1 MVYAFFRVRPEGRR
15 GSFRLVVNRLYYNT
29 DDTPEA
35 SFTFDEAFMRRCLD
49 KFYKQRKHALTDV
62 QQELFDYVR
71 SSYNQAV
78 DKAFPGNA
86 DKDITL
92 GIDPEYKFYQALR
105 YNNGVFSA
113 FKVHRMQ
120 SDMVSKLRDEDGNL
134 KPFEQWYKDVLP
146 IADHQCRKW
155 LNTEYNTAVLR
166 AQQAADWRRFI
177 ENQDIFP
184 NLKWLPSTSPTP
196 GKDHL
201 PFWNIVRPVND
212 EFWNQHRPGD
222 RWNCKCDLRATT
234 EPVTELPPNADEQ
247 QPHPGL
253 DNNPGKDAKLFSNTH
268 PYIAKAGEE
277 ADEAVKARLLQLYE
291 DSEYYTDKP
300 SNGRLTV
307 SFIADDKDLTDNVRA
322 ARAILASFEDAKVFI
337 RPDFKKFKIFGHKNP
352 EYRINGLVADR
363 KGIMSEKGVTAAFK
377 SAIKQ
382 GCECVVLDLDMYME
396 NREVKPILVA
406 NAVYGRYADFRNG
419 IIKRC
424 YIVYKGK
431 ATSFTAD
438 IFNLDNKNDIKDIII
453 DLIMKIA
460 K

>member
-15 GSFRLVVNRLYYNT
+15 GSFRLVVNRLYYNA

-234 EPVTELPPNADEQ
+234 EPVTELPPNADEEK
-247 QPHPGL
+247 PHPGL
-253 DNNPGKDAKLFSNTH
+253 ENNPGKDAKLFSNTH
-268 PYIAKAGEE
+268 PYIANAGDN
-277 ADEAVKARLLQLYE
+277 ADEAVKARLLEHYE
-291 DSEYYTDKP
+291 QNEYYTDKP
-300 SNGRLTV
+300 SKGRLTV
-307 SFIADDKDLTDNVRA
+307 SFIADDKELADNVRA
-322 ARAILASFEDAKVFI
+322 ARAILDSFEDAKVVI
-337 RPDFKKFKIFGHKNP
+337 RPDYRECNMPGHKNP
-352 EYRINGLVADR
+352 EYRIDGLVGDR
-363 KGIMSEKGVTAAFK
+363 KGIMGKNGVKNAFR
-377 SAIKQ
+377 SAIEQ
-382 GCECVVLDLDMYME
+382 GCECVVLDLDMHYGEKKISML
-396 NREVKPILVA
+396 NIA
-406 NAVYGRYADFRNG
+406 NDIYGRHADFSEG
-419 IIKRC
+419 IIKKC

-431 ATSFTAD
+431 ATAFTTD
-438 IFNLDNKNDIKDIII
+438 IFNIGEKNKVKDAIIE
-453 DLIMKIA
+453 LITKIA

>member
-15 GSFRLVVNRLYYNT
+15 GSFRLVVNRLYYNA

-78 DKAFPGNA
+78 DKAFPSNA

-134 KPFEQWYKDVLP
+134 KPFEQWYNNVLP

-234 EPVTELPPNADEQ
+234 EPVTELPPNADEEK
-247 QPHPGL
+247 PHPGL
-253 DNNPGKDAKLFSNTH
+253 ENNPGKDAKLFSNTH
-268 PYIAKAGEE
+268 PYIANAGDN
-277 ADEAVKARLLQLYE
+277 ADEAVKARLLEHYE
-291 DSEYYTDKP
+291 HNEYYTDKP
-300 SNGRLTV
+300 SKGRLTV
-307 SFIADDKDLTDNVRA
+307 SFIADDKDLADNVRA
-322 ARAILASFEDAKVFI
+322 ARAILDSFEDAKVVI
-337 RPDFKKFKIFGHKNP
+337 RPDYRECNMPGHKNP
-352 EYRINGLVADR
+352 EYRIDGLVADR
-363 KGIMSEKGVTAAFK
+363 KGIKGEKGVSAAFA
-377 SAIKQ
+377 SAIEQ
-382 GCECVVLDLDMYME
+382 GCECVVIDLDANLKRLNI
-396 NREVKPILVA
+396 NRLSQYIYWRR
-406 NAVYGRYADFRNG
+406 NDFTQG
-419 IIKRC
+419 IIKQCIVVFENRC
-424 YIVYKGK
+424 VKIDVGAGTKD
-431 ATSFTAD
+431 A
-438 IFNLDNKNDIKDIII
+438 IKEI
-453 DLIMKIA
+453 LK
-460 K
+460 KLEK